1 MTDSYEIPDVEGTLI
16 GPDSRK
22 ERGTLREL
30 LVTYSELSTFDRRRT
45 SILLDEPILTPPPL
59 TRLDNRRTRLN
70 IFDGEGEALLQY
82 L

>member
-1 MTDSYEIPDVEGTLI
+1 LI
-16 GPDSRK
+16 GPASRK

-30 LVTYSELSTFDRRRT
+30 LVAYSELSAFDRRRT
-45 SILLDEPILTPPPL
+45 SILLDEPILTPPAL
-59 TRLDNRRTRLN
+59 ARLDSRRTRLN